1 MNVFNEKTHA
11 LVAGLYYRE
20 LTALDVLKGKEAFA
34 YGTVL
39 HGMSRGRRMRER
51 VLKDGEKPDFR
62 NYFRYGEWRPSDYSC
77 SLRRPEAQILSF
89 SPDRVISIANC
100 LWHDQ
105 FQEMG
110 LGEAERIYC
119 AEIDR
124 AIVRGFSPELEYRTE
139 QTLLDHPCC
148 IQRAVNAGVREGEA
162 LDRKEEYVKDFGFH
176 CANSFYAYRQAA
188 QRFFPEEADTVA
200 QKVHDRIEKELGKE
214 AAELLDSYR
223 GYDFDHIGE
232 EDL

>member
-1 MNVFNEKTHA
+1 MNTFNEKTHA

-20 LTALDVLKGKEAFA
+20 LTALDAQKGKEAFA
-34 YGTVL
+34 CGTVL

-62 NYFRYGEWRPSDYSC
+62 NYFRYGEWRPSEYSK
-77 SLRRPEAQILSF
+77 SLGRPAAEVLSV
-89 SPDRVISIANC
+89 SPDRVLSIPNC

-124 AIVRGFSPELEYRTE
+124 AIVRGFSPDLEYRTE

-148 IQRAVNAGVREGEA
+148 IQRAVSAGLKEGET

-188 QRFFPEEADTVA
+188 ERFFPGKGETAA
-200 QKVHDRIEKELGKE
+200 QKVLDKIEKELGRE

-232 EDL
+232 EDR